1 MAEAIASSLPSEGG
15 LLEGLRSSA
24 AAFLFASL
32 FEGRR
37 MPQVWVCG
45 NNREAEEA
53 ARLLRVFLSEPA
65 TVLVM
70 PGVEAD
76 PYRELSPHPEIGE
89 RRAAALWRLLQG
101 FGGILVTT
109 RSSLLSRLPAPQ
121 SFLSRCAHLEAGS
134 FMPRDHLISTLRS
147 MGYVREDPV
156 SEFGEF
162 SFRGGIVDFFSPA
175 HANPVRVEFFGD
187 EVESV
192 REFEPSSQRS
202 TRLAVRCDIVPMRE
216 IAVTEA
222 EIRRWHEAAPA
233 YWKEIHFAESL
244 MEKRQFTE
252 NGELF
257 NGFEYLFPL
266 VVESDASLFDY
277 LQTAE
282 RLLIAP
288 NCQAMLEDAVKYEET
303 LRDRFQDCRLEGILA
318 LPPEKLFFSSS
329 WLDSVLKDRRAYR
342 LEELVTDRTA
352 ATRIDIRTEKRY
364 GGRIQQLLADM
375 KSWGEQGERV
385 VFAIPS
391 RGMAERVVDIFREYD
406 VTLHWSRDQGFSAAL
421 QYPRAVAIGEIGE
434 GFHWPDLRLR
444 LLTEEDVLGEAR
456 QRSVPTRRIRTRE
469 GADQFLSTFRDLK
482 EGDFVVHVEHG
493 IAKYGGLKKIGVEE
507 DLREFVVLI
516 FRDEAR
522 LYVPVD
528 RLDLVQKYSGAGQAA
543 PRIDRLGGA
552 SWERTRT
559 RIKKSM
565 RSLAEELLKLYA
577 AREAASGFAFSPDDE
592 LMGEFEA
599 GFEYEETPDQRATIA
614 DVKRDMES
622 SRPMDRLVCGDV
634 GYGKTEVAMRAAF
647 KAVADNKQVAV
658 LAPTTVLAFQ
668 HFNTFQE
675 RFRGFPVSIEFVSR
689 FRSSAEIRES
699 IRKASEGRADILIGT
714 HRLLSKDVRFHDLGL
729 IVVDEEQRFGVAHK
743 ERLKKLKTE
752 VDVLTLSATPIP
764 RTLNMSLIGI
774 RDLSLIETPP
784 KDRLAIQTAV
794 VKYSKNIVRSAVD
807 LELKRQGQV
816 FFVHNKV
823 ETIYS
828 MARMVQELLPEARV
842 AVAHGQMPEADLE
855 KVMLDFL
862 NDQFDVL
869 VCTTIIE
876 NGLDIPRAN
885 TLIVNR
891 ADRFGLSQL
900 YQLRGRV
907 GRSHRRAYAYLL
919 VPAEEI
925 LNAEARKR
933 LAAIKEFSDLGSG
946 FRLAAMDLEI
956 RGAGNLL
963 GGEQHGHINA
973 VGFELYLKLL
983 EQTVEE
989 LKGGGLPEK
998 VATRMDLK
1006 LEIQIPEH
1014 YIDDPNLRLWLY
1026 KRLTT
1031 TPTEEALQSLQDE
1044 VVDRFGRCPR
1054 SVDNLFEYGRLR
1066 LLAQDLKIVSMERK
1080 AATVYSRF
1088 REDTPVCPSRL
1099 IELVQSRPQ
1108 LGLAPDGTL
1117 KIRLQSSQ
1125 PREVFEA
1132 IRTVLHSLQAV

>member
-1 MAEAIASSLPSEGG
+1 MF
-15 LLEGLRSSA
+15 A
-24 AAFLFASL
+24 AL
-32 FEGRR
+32 FESRR
-37 MPQVWVCG
+37 TGQVWLCG
-45 NNREAEEA
+45 NNREAEET
-53 ARLLRVFLSEPA
+53 ARLLRVFLSDPKA
-65 TVLVM
+65 VLVI

-76 PYRELSPHPEIGE
+76 PYRELSPHPEIAE
-89 RRAAALWRLLQG
+89 RRAAALWNLLQG
-101 FGGILVTT
+101 FEGILVTT
-109 RSSLLSRLPAPQ
+109 PASVLSRLPAPQ
-121 SFLSRCAHLEAGS
+121 LFLSRCVHLEAGS

-156 SEFGEF
+156 SEIGEF
-162 SFRGGIVDFFSPA
+162 SFRGGIVDLYSPA
-175 HANPVRVEFFGD
+175 HPNPVRIEFFGD

-216 IAVTEA
+216 MAVTEA
-222 EIRRWHEAAPA
+222 EIRRWHEAAPE
-233 YWKEIHFAESL
+233 YWKETRFAESL

-266 VVESDASLFDY
+266 VVETESSLFDC
-277 LQTAE
+277 LGPAG

-288 NCQAMLEDAVKYEET
+288 NCRAMLEDAVKAEES
-303 LRDRFQDCRLEGILA
+303 LWNRFQDCSLEGILA
-318 LPPEKLFFSSS
+318 LPPDKLFHSSS
-329 WLDSVLKDRRAYR
+329 WLDSVLTNLGAFR
-342 LEELVTDRTA
+342 LEELATDSA
-352 ATRIDIRTEKRY
+352 AETRIDIRTEKRY
-364 GGRIQQLLADM
+364 RGRVQQLLDDM
-375 KSWGEQGERV
+375 KNWEKRGERA

-406 VTLHWSRDQGFSAAL
+406 VMLHWSRDEGFSSAL
-421 QYPRAVAIGEIGE
+421 RYPRAVAIGDIGE
-434 GFHWPDLRLR
+434 GFYWPELRLHV
-444 LLTEEDVLGEAR
+444 LTEEDVLGEAR
-456 QRSVPTRRIRTRE
+456 QRSVPPRRTRSGE
-469 GADQFLSTFRDLK
+469 GADRFVSTFRDLK
-482 EGDFVVHVEHG
+482 KGDFVVHVEHG
-493 IAKYGGLKKIGVEE
+493 IAKYGGLKKIGVEK
-507 DLREFVVLI
+507 DLREFVLLI

-528 RLDLVQKYSGAGQAA
+528 RLDLVQKYSGAGLAA

-552 SWERTRT
+552 SWEKTRT

-565 RSLAEELLKLYA
+565 RNLAEGLLKLYA
-577 AREAASGFAFSPDDE
+577 ARESASGFAFSPDDE
-592 LMGEFEA
+592 LMREFEA
-599 GFEYEETPDQRATIA
+599 AFEYQETPDQRATIK

-647 KAVADNKQVAV
+647 KAIADNKQVAV

-675 RFRGFPVSIEFVSR
+675 RFRGFPVCIEFVSR
-689 FRSSAEIRES
+689 FRSKAEIRES

-729 IVVDEEQRFGVAHK
+729 IIVDEEQRFGVAHK

-794 VKYSKNIVRSAVD
+794 VKFSRNIIRSAVD
-807 LELKRQGQV
+807 LEMRRQGQV

-828 MARMVQELLPEARV
+828 MARMIQEILPEARV
-842 AVAHGQMPEADLE
+842 AAAHGQMPEADLE

-862 NDQFDVL
+862 DYRFDVL

-885 TLIVNR
+885 TLIVNQ

-907 GRSHRRAYAYLL
+907 GRSYRRAYAYLL
-919 VPAEEI
+919 VPAEEV
-925 LNAEARKR
+925 LGAEARKR

-973 VGFELYLKLL
+973 VGFEMYLKLL

-989 LKGGGLPEK
+989 LKGGGLPER

-1014 YIDDPNLRLWLY
+1014 YIDDANQRLWLY

-1031 TPTEEALQSLQDE
+1031 APTGEALQNLRDE
-1044 VVDRFGRCPR
+1044 VIDRFGRCPR
-1054 SVDNLFEYGRLR
+1054 SVENLFEYGRLR

-1080 AATVYSRF
+1080 AATVYCRF

-1099 IELVQSRPQ
+1099 IELVQSRPP